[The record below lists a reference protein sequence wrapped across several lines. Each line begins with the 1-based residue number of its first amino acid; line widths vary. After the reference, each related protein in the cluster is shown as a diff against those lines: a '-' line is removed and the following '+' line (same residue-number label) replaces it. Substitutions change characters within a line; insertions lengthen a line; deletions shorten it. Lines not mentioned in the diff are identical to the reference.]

1 MINAW
6 SLLYE
11 HMFGPDDE
19 RNYVESR
26 RKEMEDV
33 VERSSHYYDTDRN
46 RSEITEATESDYN
59 DFWKNAYTLNLATN
73 AVKEDKIEF
82 KHVPQMDLISESK
95 GTPWKYN
102 EEEIVKELLEYI
114 RGTYKQHYAANDENI
129 QTLDFIEAAHK
140 DGEAF
145 SRDNIL
151 KYTSRY
157 DKKGT
162 ADRDIM
168 KIMHYAVLLKFF
180 YNKNKNRETYP
191 Q

>member
-1 MINAW
+1 M
-6 SLLYE
+6 S
-11 HMFGPDDE
+11 
-19 RNYVESR
+19 
-26 RKEMEDV
+26 K
-33 VERSSHYYDTDRN
+33 
-46 RSEITEATESDYN
+46 ESDMVETPNSWAFLY
-59 DFWKNAYTLNLATN
+59 DEILK
-73 AVKEDKIEF
+73 
-82 KHVPQMDLISESK
+82 MDENSFTIKPDMIPNSPSI
-95 GTPWKYN
+95 PWKYN
-102 EEEIVKELLEYI
+102 EEEIVRELLEYI

-145 SRDNIL
+145 CRDNIL

-168 KIMHYAVLLKFF
+168 KIQHYSVLLKFF
-180 YNKNKNRETYP
+180 RNKNVQRETYN

>member
-1 MINAW
+1 MSTSDLNPNYISSTDDMISFNI
-6 SLLYE
+6 
-11 HMFGPDDE
+11 P
-19 RNYVESR
+19 
-26 RKEMEDV
+26 
-33 VERSSHYYDTDRN
+33 
-46 RSEITEATESDYN
+46 
-59 DFWKNAYTLNLATN
+59 
-73 AVKEDKIEF
+73 
-82 KHVPQMDLISESK
+82 DLIPESK

-114 RGTYKQHYAANDENI
+114 RGTYKQHYAANDGNI

-145 SRDNIL
+145 CRDNLL

-168 KIMHYAVLLKFF
+168 KIQHYAILLKFF
-180 YNKNKNRETYP
+180 RNKNNNRETYP

>member
-1 MINAW
+1 MTNAW
-6 SLLYE
+6 SLLY
-11 HMFGPDDE
+11 DE
-19 RNYVESR
+19 L
-26 RKEMEDV
+26 M
-33 VERSSHYYDTDRN
+33 
-46 RSEITEATESDYN
+46 ITSANSDDYN
-59 DFWKNAYTLNLATN
+59 DFWEQSWKLAEQSIDYTYNISTAPVN
-73 AVKEDKIEF
+73 DDKITF
-82 KHVPQMDLISESK
+82 NIPQMDLITESK

-145 SRDNIL
+145 CRDNIL

-168 KIMHYAVLLKFF
+168 KIQHYSVLLKFF
-180 YNKNKNRETYP
+180 RNKNNNRETYP

>member
-1 MINAW
+1 M
-6 SLLYE
+6 Y
-11 HMFGPDDE
+11 GPEDE
-19 RNYVESR
+19 IKFTEYA
-26 RKEMEDV
+26 K
-33 VERSSHYYDTDRN
+33 SSMPPWGHSDLEALAKN
-46 RSEITEATESDYN
+46 NPGLIT
-59 DFWKNAYTLNLATN
+59 
-73 AVKEDKIEF
+73 
-82 KHVPQMDLISESK
+82 ESK

-145 SRDNIL
+145 CRDNIL

-168 KIMHYAVLLKFF
+168 KIQHYSVLLKFF
-180 YNKNKNRETYP
+180 RNKNKKHEIYN